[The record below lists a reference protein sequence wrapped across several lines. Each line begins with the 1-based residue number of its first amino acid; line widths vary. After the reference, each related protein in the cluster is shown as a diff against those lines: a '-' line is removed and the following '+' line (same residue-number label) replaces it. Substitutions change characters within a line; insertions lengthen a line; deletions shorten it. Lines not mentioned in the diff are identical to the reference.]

1 MIKLILSSI
10 THAEVGAQESIDL
23 DIDHALV
30 GDLELI
36 QLQGNLQL
44 TRVAEGVSI
53 QGELDTQVRTE
64 CTRCLTP
71 FFQPVTIELEDIIS
85 LPGAELTQE
94 RPVQANKDGWADLT
108 PLVREYAWLG
118 LPGSPICS
126 PDCKGIC
133 PECGG
138 NRNLAE
144 CTCGE
149 TDYIDPRWE
158 ALRDLVVDSDQ
169 A

>member
-10 THAEVGAQESIDL
+10 THAEVGTQESVDL
-23 DIDHALV
+23 AIDHVLV

-44 TRVAEGVSI
+44 TRVADGVSVY
-53 QGELDTQVRTE
+53 GELDTQLRTE

-94 RPVQANKDGWADLT
+94 RPVAVNKDGWADLT

-118 LPGSPICS
+118 LPVNPICS

-133 PECGG
+133 PKCGG
-138 NRNLAE
+138 NRNVGE
-144 CTCGE
+144 CTCDE
-149 TDYIDPRWE
+149 TVNIDPRWE
-158 ALRDLVVDSDQ
+158 ALRDLMSDSEQ

>member
-10 THAEVGAQESIDL
+10 THAEVGAQESVDL
-23 DIDHALV
+23 AIDHALV
-30 GDLELI
+30 DDLELI
-36 QLQGNLQL
+36 QLQGSLQL
-44 TRVAEGVSI
+44 TRVADGISI
-53 QGELDTQVRTE
+53 YGELDTQVRTE

-71 FFQPVTIELEDIIS
+71 FLQPVTIELEDIIN
-85 LPGAELTQE
+85 LPGAESTQE
-94 RPVQANKDGWADLT
+94 RPVTVDQDGWADLT
-108 PLVREYAWLG
+108 PLVREYTWLG

-133 PECGG
+133 PRCGG
-138 NRNLAE
+138 NRNLGE

-149 TDYIDPRWE
+149 PVSIDPRWE
-158 ALRDLVVDSDQ
+158 VLRDLISESDQ

>member
-10 THAEVGAQESIDL
+10 THAKVGTQESVDL

-36 QLQGNLQL
+36 QLHGNLRL
-44 TRVAEGVSI
+44 TRVADGISI
-53 QGELDTQVRTE
+53 HGELATRAKTE
-64 CTRCLTP
+64 CTHCLTP

-94 RPVQANKDGWADLT
+94 RPVRVNGSGWADLT
-108 PLVREYAWLG
+108 PLVREYTWLG
-118 LPGSPICS
+118 LPASPICS

-138 NRNLAE
+138 NRNLGE

-149 TDYIDPRWE
+149 TVHVDPRWE
-158 ALRDLVVDSDQ
+158 ALRDLMDSSGQ